1 MTFEDDLK
9 EIENIK
15 ALEKTI
21 DEKRKKRDEIKLENE
36 DLLVSLSKIT
46 NEFNNVRNIVDNI
59 NANIGFSFFVH
70 YKGYILQPI

>member
-15 ALEKTI
+15 TLETKI

-36 DLLVSLSKIT
+36 GLLVSVSKIT
-46 NEFNNVRNIVDNI
+46 NEFINIRNIVENI
-59 NANIGFSFFVH
+59 NENIGFFFSVH
-70 YKGYILQPI
+70 YNL